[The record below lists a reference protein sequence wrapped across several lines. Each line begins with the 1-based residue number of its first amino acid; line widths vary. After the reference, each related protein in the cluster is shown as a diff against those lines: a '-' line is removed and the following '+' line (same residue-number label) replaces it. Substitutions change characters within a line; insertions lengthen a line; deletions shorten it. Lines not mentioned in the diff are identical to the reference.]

1 MVQKQL
7 SVIFTIIV
15 IINGKSVQDKSELQ
29 VNKICISKV
38 VTTTIDTYFLI
49 SFVTASKPKTKR
61 NKTNFCTLPSLK
73 QSRKK

>member
-38 VTTTIDTYFLI
+38 V
-49 SFVTASKPKTKR
+49 K
-61 NKTNFCTLPSLK
+61 
-73 QSRKK
+73 